1 MTSPIHSL
9 QIRPWRA
16 LATLVAF
23 SLLLAA
29 CSSSKASPKSTT
41 TTSREA
47 VTTTT
52 TIVSSA
58 YATKANAIC
67 NKAMAAIHRIPP
79 PKTVPT
85 GTTTATTVPSP
96 SEMMSEAKYLDSGV
110 LILRGAFSNLTHL
123 PSPSSAAVKSK
134 IRSLYAEIPKAIQ
147 GLASVAAAL
156 RSGNYAQVK
165 SLENSL
171 SPSLS
176 KLDAGLDQQGLTS
189 CTIF

>member
-1 MTSPIHSL
+1 
-9 QIRPWRA
+9 
-16 LATLVAF
+16 
-23 SLLLAA
+23 
-29 CSSSKASPKSTT
+29 
-41 TTSREA
+41 
-47 VTTTT
+47 
-52 TIVSSA
+52 
-58 YATKANAIC
+58 
-67 NKAMAAIHRIPP
+67 
-79 PKTVPT
+79 
-85 GTTTATTVPSP
+85 
-96 SEMMSEAKYLDSGV
+96 MMSEAKYLDSGV

>member
-52 TIVSSA
+52 IVSSA

-79 PKTVPT
+79 PETVPP

-96 SEMMSEAKYLDSGV
+96 SEMMSEAKYLDSGI
-110 LILRGAFSNLTHL
+110 LILRRTFSNLTHL
-123 PSPSSAAVKSK
+123 PSPSSAAAKSK
-134 IRSLYAEIPKAIQ
+134 ILSLYTEIPKAIQ
-147 GLASVAAAL
+147 GLASVAAAF
-156 RSGNYAQVK
+156 RSGNYAHVK

-176 KLDAGLDQQGLTS
+176 KLDTALDQQGLTS